1 MPSGAAMT
9 PIPVAAP
16 RNGVAPLV
24 LAVDD
29 EPGNREL
36 IKRHLEPHG
45 YDVHTCVDAESAST
59 FLASCARLPDLIL
72 LDVMLPGM
80 SGFELCRLLKRQPLT
95 RLIPIVLLT
104 SLDARQHKIEGI
116 KAGADDFLT
125 KPVQF
130 EELVARAA
138 SLVRLK
144 RFTDDLDSA
153 QSVILSLAL
162 TVEARDPYTVGHC
175 ERLAA
180 YAAAIGRALG
190 LPGDE
195 VLTLQRGGFLHDV
208 GKIGVPDAVLLKT
221 TRLDAAEFAQMQA
234 HTTIGERLCG
244 ELRSLRPVRAIV
256 RSHHERLDGSGYP
269 DGLRG
274 DAIPLTAQIVGIV
287 DAYDAMTTTRPYRA
301 ALGEARACDELERD
315 AREGRLNP
323 EIVRV
328 FLGLDRVATLAEAVN
343 LLPGV

>member
-1 MPSGAAMT
+1 MA
-9 PIPVAAP
+9 IPDPAGSA
-16 RNGVAPLV
+16 GLV

-36 IKRHLEPHG
+36 VIRHLRPHH
-45 YDVHTCVDAESAST
+45 YEVHACADAESA
-59 FLASCARLPDLIL
+59 LAFVGASRRLPDLIL

-80 SGFELCRLLKRQPLT
+80 DGFTLCRQLKLQPLT

-125 KPVQF
+125 KPIQF

-144 RFTDDLDSA
+144 RFTDDLESA
-153 QSVILSLAL
+153 ESVILSLAL

-180 YAAAIGRALG
+180 YAAAVGRALG
-190 LPGDE
+190 LPADD
-195 VLTLQRGGFLHDV
+195 VATLQRGGFLHDV
-208 GKIGVPDAVLLKT
+208 GKIGVPDAVLLKSG
-221 TRLDAAEFAQMQA
+221 RLDAAEFAQMQA

-256 RSHHERLDGSGYP
+256 RHHHERLDGSGYP
-269 DGLRG
+269 DQLRG
-274 DAIPLTAQIVGIV
+274 DAIPITAHIVGIV
-287 DAYDAMTTTRPYRA
+287 DAYDAMTTNRPYRT
-301 ALGEARACDELERD
+301 ALGEARACEELRRD
-315 AREGRLNP
+315 AKEGRLDP

-328 FLGLDRVATLAEAVN
+328 FLDLDRAASLAGIT
-343 LLPGV
+343 PPRD